1 MSKKRGLG
9 KGMGALLSANPRKK
23 PTAQTPDVAPSA
35 IPPET
40 GSGTAPQTVPKSA
53 PQSAS
58 QTTHQAADKT
68 ASERPSS
75 VAPTSAVEPATHDGA
90 ERVRLLP
97 VDRIRRGSYQPRQHF
112 DQTALRE
119 LADSLSQQGMIQP
132 VLVRPLAD
140 GYEIVAGERRWR
152 AAQLAGMHDIPA
164 IVRELDDQS
173 VAAVSLIENIQRKDL
188 NPMEEAEALSRLQH
202 EFGMTHQAV
211 AEAVGRSRT
220 AVSNLMRL
228 LDLHDEV
235 KLMLARGDIDMG
247 HARAL
252 LALAR
257 KDQPEVARKVHRQ
270 DLSVRATEK
279 LVKGIMEGRS
289 SQPTNT
295 TTDPDILSLQQRIG
309 ETLGA
314 PVVIKHR
321 AGGRGKLEISYTSLD
336 ELDGIL
342 AHIEK
347 TER

>member
-9 KGMGALLSANPRKK
+9 KGMGALLSANPRTK
-23 PTAQTPDVAPSA
+23 PNNTAATTANPATDVADSVTQTPAPV
-35 IPPET
+35 T
-40 GSGTAPQTVPKSA
+40 TQTPLS
-53 PQSAS
+53 SAS
-58 QTTHQAADKT
+58 AVTQAPADSPGT
-68 ASERPSS
+68 QE
-75 VAPTSAVEPATHDGA
+75 TGA
-90 ERVRLLP
+90 ERIRSLP

-119 LADSLSQQGMIQP
+119 LADSLEQQGMIQP

-188 NPMEEAEALSRLQH
+188 N
-202 EFGMTHQAV
+202 
-211 AEAVGRSRT
+211 
-220 AVSNLMRL
+220 
-228 LDLHDEV
+228 
-235 KLMLARGDIDMG
+235 RGDIDMG

-252 LALAR
+252 LALPRRDQPDTAR
-257 KDQPEVARKVHRQ
+257 KIHQK
-270 DLSVRATEK
+270 DLSVRATEQW
-279 LVKGIMEGRS
+279 VKGILEGR
-289 SQPTNT
+289 PVAVAGKPV
-295 TTDPDILSLQQRIG
+295 DPDILSLQQRLG

-314 PVVIKHR
+314 PVLIKHK

-342 AHIEK
+342 AHLEK
-347 TER
+347 TET

>member
-1 MSKKRGLG
+1 
-9 KGMGALLSANPRKK
+9 MGALLSANPRTK
-23 PTAQTPDVAPSA
+23 PAATPNSTDDATATDAKPGSLLKSSTP
-35 IPPET
+35 E
-40 GSGTAPQTVPKSA
+40 
-53 PQSAS
+53 AS
-58 QTTHQAADKT
+58 QKPNTEQSSPLPD
-68 ASERPSS
+68 S
-75 VAPTSAVEPATHDGA
+75 VASNTMPSGKTDGQSDTESGS

-97 VDRIRRGSYQPRQHF
+97 VDRIRRGTFQPRQHF

-119 LADSLSQQGMIQP
+119 LADSLEQQGMIQP

-164 IVRELDDQS
+164 IIRVLDDQS

-188 NPMEEAEALSRLQH
+188 NPMEEAEALSRLQL
-202 EFGMTHQAV
+202 EFGMTHQSV
-211 AEAVGRSRT
+211 ADAVGRSRA

-235 KLMLARGDIDMG
+235 KLMVARADIDMG

-252 LALAR
+252 LALP
-257 KDQPEVARKVHRQ
+257 KQDQPDVARKVHRQ

-279 LVKGIMEGRS
+279 LVKGIVEGRPSGPS
-289 SQPTNT
+289 SRSV
-295 TTDPDILSLQQRIG
+295 DPDILSLQQRIG

-314 PVVIKHR
+314 SVVIKHK

-347 TER
+347 TGD